1 MNKIKKEKIV
11 KFYDYTLISVLVMF
25 VAWSLLGFWGLFI
38 AALIYTLLLI
48 FGIIV
53 ASIGMGAM
61 LEKKFGKHDPV
72 FDDYV
77 EIKKIKDD
85 DSRNNSN
92 EDHIAF

>member
-11 KFYDYTLISVLVMF
+11 KFYDYILISVLVMF

-61 LEKKFGKHDPV
+61 LEKKFEKHDLETKNPNV
-72 FDDYV
+72 SEGV
-77 EIKKIKDD
+77 
-85 DSRNNSN
+85 
-92 EDHIAF
+92 